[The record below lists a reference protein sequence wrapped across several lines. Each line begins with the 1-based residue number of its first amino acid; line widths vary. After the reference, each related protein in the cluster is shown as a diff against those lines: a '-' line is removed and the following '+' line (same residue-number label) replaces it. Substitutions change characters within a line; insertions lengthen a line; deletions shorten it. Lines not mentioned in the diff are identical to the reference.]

1 MTKRSQVFLLLAA
14 LALVFCAGAGVY
26 ISSTAESYTFSS
38 ETVYGSRESAAGIS
52 VERESVLADHAVWTL
67 VWDCGSGEGTSEG
80 RWNLAGCDTFTLSP
94 RPGVFFSFENV
105 DRPWTIDTQ
114 QPRGAVE
121 RAIAS
126 AVLAEYE
133 SGGPAET
140 VIDLADYIDTYRTN
154 VSLSQI
160 IDVQS
165 LPPYSS
171 NPFGA
176 SFEVSVPAGSY
187 YTVTPYGPDGQLQ
200 LLLTEACGAGGAGS
214 DYVFTPEGYMYFSFA
229 VTGADG
235 SHPDGSGLPGGG
247 WSIWRF
253 PCTAYLAP
261 EESGSRWW
269 LSGQFRAGADT
280 GALESVCLLPDGW
293 EDVTLD
299 LSCDGSRLLVF
310 TVGRGA
316 VWLTVLDAASGEQ
329 TQLFELFP
337 AAMLGGIGVEPC
349 FDDGAM
355 QCFLTEG
362 RAVFVLGGRA
372 AAALNYADGLY
383 ELCFTADAL
392 AGADCGVAYGLD
404 CVFDGER
411 MAVLT
416 DCGKVL
422 LLNVFSADG
431 LIYGERLSVPDH
443 FGNLTDATRIRD
455 VP

>member
-1 MTKRSQVFLLLAA
+1 M
-14 LALVFCAGAGVY
+14 
-26 ISSTAESYTFSS
+26 
-38 ETVYGSRESAAGIS
+38 
-52 VERESVLADHAVWTL
+52 
-67 VWDCGSGEGTSEG
+67 
-80 RWNLAGCDTFTLSP
+80 
-94 RPGVFFSFENV
+94 
-105 DRPWTIDTQ
+105 
-114 QPRGAVE
+114 
-121 RAIAS
+121 
-126 AVLAEYE
+126 
-133 SGGPAET
+133 
-140 VIDLADYIDTYRTN
+140 
-154 VSLSQI
+154 
-160 IDVQS
+160 
-165 LPPYSS
+165 
-171 NPFGA
+171 
-176 SFEVSVPAGSY
+176 
-187 YTVTPYGPDGQLQ
+187 
-200 LLLTEACGAGGAGS
+200 
-214 DYVFTPEGYMYFSFA
+214 
-229 VTGADG
+229 
-235 SHPDGSGLPGGG
+235 
-247 WSIWRF
+247 
-253 PCTAYLAP
+253 
-261 EESGSRWW
+261 
-269 LSGQFRAGADT
+269 
-280 GALESVCLLPDGW
+280 
-293 EDVTLD
+293 TLD

-310 TVGRGA
+310 TVERGA

-329 TQLFELFP
+329 TQRFELFP

-383 ELCFTADAL
+383 ELCFTADTL

>member
-1 MTKRSQVFLLLAA
+1 M
-14 LALVFCAGAGVY
+14 
-26 ISSTAESYTFSS
+26 
-38 ETVYGSRESAAGIS
+38 
-52 VERESVLADHAVWTL
+52 
-67 VWDCGSGEGTSEG
+67 
-80 RWNLAGCDTFTLSP
+80 
-94 RPGVFFSFENV
+94 
-105 DRPWTIDTQ
+105 
-114 QPRGAVE
+114 
-121 RAIAS
+121 
-126 AVLAEYE
+126 
-133 SGGPAET
+133 
-140 VIDLADYIDTYRTN
+140 
-154 VSLSQI
+154 SLSQI

-165 LPPYSS
+165 LPPYSA
-171 NPFGA
+171 NPFGS

-200 LLLTEACGAGGAGS
+200 LLLTEAYGAGGAGS

-253 PCTAYLAP
+253 PCTAYLTP
-261 EESGSRWW
+261 EETGSRWW

-299 LSCDGSRLLVF
+299 LSYDGSRLLVF
-310 TVGRGA
+310 TVERGA

-329 TQLFELFP
+329 TQRFELFP

-349 FDDGAM
+349 FDDGAI

-404 CVFDGER
+404 CVFDGKR